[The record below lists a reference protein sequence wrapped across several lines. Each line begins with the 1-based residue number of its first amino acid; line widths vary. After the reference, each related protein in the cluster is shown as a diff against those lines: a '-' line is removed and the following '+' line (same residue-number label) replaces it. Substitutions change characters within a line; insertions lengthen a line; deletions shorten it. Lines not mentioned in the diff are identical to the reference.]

1 MTILTLVRHGET
13 DWNRDRRIQ
22 GTTDIPLND
31 VGRQQARATGL
42 ALLDALDPDLPRVVV
57 SSDLSRAVETA
68 EIIAAELG
76 TVVSAYYPQ
85 LRERAYGEAEG
96 VDAAE
101 YVARWGTPPTT
112 ADIPGAEPWPHVRR
126 RAVRA
131 LRTVARDARRRTAPA
146 AASVVVVTHGGVI
159 RELVRHATRGDL
171 PLPETR
177 MPNGASYT
185 LLVERERMRVLS
197 SLGIPA

>member
-1 MTILTLVRHGET
+1 MHYQKTRRNPYAATIGKLGQP
-13 DWNRDRRIQ
+13 D
-22 GTTDIPLND
+22 
-31 VGRQQARATGL
+31 ATGL

-146 AASVVVVTHGGVI
+146 AASVVVVTHGGLI